1 MIDLGGKFTRGHEMI
16 YIELITRIRKKPN
29 SNISRSK
36 HKRIGRLFKN
46 IPAFPKSFIR

>member
-1 MIDLGGKFTRGHEMI
+1 MINLGGKFARGHEMI

>member
-1 MIDLGGKFTRGHEMI
+1 MARPSGGAKSPFAV